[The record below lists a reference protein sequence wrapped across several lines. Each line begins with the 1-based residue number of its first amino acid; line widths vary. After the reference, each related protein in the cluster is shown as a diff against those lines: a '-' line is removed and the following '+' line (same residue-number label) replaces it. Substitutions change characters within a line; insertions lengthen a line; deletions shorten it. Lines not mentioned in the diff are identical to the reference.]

1 MVRGTTRTAFG
12 PALLV
17 LAMLAGGCAAPNEA
31 TVQLADIRFTD
42 APPIILDVRS
52 IEVSPA
58 ETAGASR
65 GRNVG
70 DGLNHPPDVE
80 LRQWALD
87 RLRASGKT
95 GAAHFEVVTASVEE
109 EKLPRAKGLVGLFGN
124 SPGAVYTMT
133 VEARLEIDAAD
144 GQTAMASARV
154 VRTKSLEGNRTRGE
168 RQRFFSELTETT
180 LVEFDRQMERAIRQH
195 LNSWVL

>member
-12 PALLV
+12 PALL
-17 LAMLAGGCAAPNEA
+17 MLALLVAGCAAPNEA

-42 APPIILDVRS
+42 APPINLDIRGV
-52 IEVSPA
+52 EVSRD
-58 ETAGASR
+58 ETAGAGR

-70 DGLNHPPDVE
+70 DGLTHPPDVE

-87 RLRASGKT
+87 RLRALGRT
-95 GAAHFEVVTASVEE
+95 GAAHFDVVTASVEE

-124 SPGAVYTMT
+124 SPGALYTMT

-144 GQTAMASARV
+144 GQNAMASAKV
-154 VRTKSLEGNRTRGE
+154 VRTKSMEGNRTRGE

-180 LVEFDRQMERAIRQH
+180 VAEFDRQMERAIRQH
-195 LNSWVL
+195 LNPWVL